1 MSNQQNDMHEVVPIL
16 DQIKRNVGRQT
27 REFSADNLRALK
39 RRRIRGYVATGRRRH
54 REATPTSDP
63 WRMQKPYA
71 CEMRTRLRRGGHRSR
86 YRLRKQ
92 TVEPVFGQIK
102 GAKGFRQFLMRGLEK
117 VRGEW
122 DLLCTAHNIGKL
134 YKAMG

>member
-1 MSNQQNDMHEVVPIL
+1 
-16 DQIKRNVGRQT
+16 
-27 REFSADNLRALK
+27 
-39 RRRIRGYVATGRRRH
+39 
-54 REATPTSDP
+54 
-63 WRMQKPYA
+63 MQGPFA
-71 CEMRTRLRRGGHRSR
+71 CEMRARLRRAGHPRR
-86 YRLRKQ
+86 YWLRGQ

-102 GAKGFRQFLMRGLEK
+102 EAKGFRQFLMRGLEK